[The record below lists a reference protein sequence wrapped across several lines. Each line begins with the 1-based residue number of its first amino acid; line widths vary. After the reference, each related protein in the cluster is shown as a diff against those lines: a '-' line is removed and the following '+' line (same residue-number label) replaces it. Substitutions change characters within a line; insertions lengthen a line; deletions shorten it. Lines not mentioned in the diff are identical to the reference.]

1 MANQG
6 PELPRLEGGGTSQ
19 AARRLAALDP
29 DFVRVDERTPRDLAE
44 FARQYAR
51 ELHYFDLANQRAG
64 SWDRFLDPALDLDEL
79 TALLNGDPEQAI
91 PAGAGP
97 RPHVALFLTFLKL
110 LQHAQGDVNAL
121 TRRHLDFYYRT
132 VLGLQKGEPSADRVN
147 VLFEPAAGVGQVVV
161 PKGALL
167 DGGPDSTDTRQ
178 VYRTDR
184 DIVVGR
190 ERVGQLAAVY
200 VDKRVTGIR
209 EARER
214 HTGTNEEAYLR
225 MFETALGD
233 PAPGDRLRNYPT
245 GVAVDFVLLKK
256 LGDAV
261 RFCRTTT
268 GLALELF
275 ELRALI
281 RFLRRRVAGAEWVRV
296 NRALQ
301 RVGRTRDPAF
311 VLTPADRDFD
321 ANLARALGAAPN
333 FDGITLVE
341 TIDDVYEQRHRGRVR
356 TFITTDLRFSSV
368 AAFEQ
373 MMRLKFTVDNE
384 WTEVNRL
391 LEIAGGRRR
400 QASDY
405 TLATRSPSA
414 FEENLAEALPGLTF
428 PNGAADIDAYYVDIV
443 RLETFFFMSAEDF
456 GFVMS
461 LFGRTPPPIE
471 VEWLRAYAGLAAAHG
486 QQVYATRRM
495 QLDAVR
501 RGARARPPIDR
512 LDAVFHFPLGE
523 TVENGESAPLTRLE
537 PFVSNDDDKD
547 FLVGVQATVEERP
560 RASVP
565 WDKVIRIVERAQRQR
580 EGLPVPVPF
589 TEEWLNVYPTRDVTT
604 ARSSMTDD
612 SEELPRWRT
621 FGQQPPPVTSDNI
634 PAPSIGWAITSP
646 LLVLAE
652 GERTVEIQLGLAPG
666 SFDAEQL
673 RALFPASPSDAPTV
687 PQPDDT
693 FQIEVSTEEGWVE
706 PDAALV
712 VVETRGNTTTLRV
725 TLRFGVEVAP
735 LVAPVADSSG
745 MDSVDPTIRVM
756 LRQIWDEDEHAYRIR
771 YPQLHRIVIAEVV
784 LAVSVR
790 GITTPRV
797 QSDEGPLDP
806 KKPFAPFGARPAV
819 GSRFHVAHPELV
831 GKPIRQVAFHVEWM
845 GTPPALET
853 AGKNGHYANYK
864 GQGAFL
870 IRISALDNRL
880 EVPLGDSIRLFDA
893 RDAARSR
900 TLSVATDAIAARTG
914 DRGARGDPAVLDE
927 SDLRTWRRFFTWE
940 LTPRDFHHGQY
951 PRLAATKATALAAA
965 IAAAGRTEAAVATA
979 EYQVNPPYTP
989 TVKRLLLDYTASV
1002 SLDLTSSNEHRG
1014 DERLLHVH
1022 PFGNERV
1029 RWRQGPHAGWPF
1041 LPRYEEQGELYI
1053 GLEHIDPKPGRTRR
1067 VSILFQMA
1075 EGSADPNLAA
1085 VQVRWSRLDAGQ
1097 WVSLDDGQVLSDT
1110 TRGFINSGI
1119 VEVELGPVGSS
1130 TRLDSGLYWLR
1141 ASIARNASSVCDTVE
1156 IQTQAVSATFV
1167 DAGNAAD
1174 HYDQPLPAESIA
1186 GLVEPVPD
1194 VGTVRQPYTSYG
1206 GQTEERD
1213 GVFYNRV
1220 SERLRHKDR
1229 AVTPWDYERLVLDR
1243 FPEIYKVKCIPG
1255 APADARED
1263 LGRVDVVVIPDVRN
1277 RRPFDPFEPKA
1288 PADLIADIETYL
1300 AARMPTHAVVRVK
1313 NPRYVQVRLRVG
1325 VRFREMGNE
1334 GYYIR
1339 RLNDELNRFLSPW
1352 AYGGGDDIIVG
1363 GRIYANSII
1372 DFLDRRPYVDYVS
1385 HLMLFTSDDGR
1396 TFRRVHPSETEGFF
1410 VDTTRPDGVLVAA
1423 RQHEIDLVSET
1434 GYEEDDFL
1442 GIGHMRVELDFA
1454 VAAEPA

>member
-580 EGLPVPVPF
+580 
-589 TEEWLNVYPTRDVTT
+589 
-604 ARSSMTDD
+604 
-612 SEELPRWRT
+612 
-621 FGQQPPPVTSDNI
+621 
-634 PAPSIGWAITSP
+634 
-646 LLVLAE
+646 
-652 GERTVEIQLGLAPG
+652 
-666 SFDAEQL
+666 
-673 RALFPASPSDAPTV
+673 
-687 PQPDDT
+687 
-693 FQIEVSTEEGWVE
+693 
-706 PDAALV
+706 
-712 VVETRGNTTTLRV
+712 
-725 TLRFGVEVAP
+725 
-735 LVAPVADSSG
+735 
-745 MDSVDPTIRVM
+745 
-756 LRQIWDEDEHAYRIR
+756 
-771 YPQLHRIVIAEVV
+771 
-784 LAVSVR
+784 
-790 GITTPRV
+790 
-797 QSDEGPLDP
+797 
-806 KKPFAPFGARPAV
+806 AV
-819 GSRFHVAHPELV
+819 GPPHDV
-831 GKPIRQVAFHVEWM
+831 GR
-845 GTPPALET
+845 
-853 AGKNGHYANYK
+853 
-864 GQGAFL
+864 
-870 IRISALDNRL
+870 
-880 EVPLGDSIRLFDA
+880 
-893 RDAARSR
+893 
-900 TLSVATDAIAARTG
+900 
-914 DRGARGDPAVLDE
+914 RGDDRPVVKL
-927 SDLRTWRRFFTWE
+927 WI
-940 LTPRDFHHGQY
+940 
-951 PRLAATKATALAAA
+951 ALAAA
-965 IAAAGRTEAAVATA
+965 VRRQQPVCAHHAQDPGPGDADPVQDPQPCVHLPMALALERRPGEVGANGRQE
-979 EYQVNPPYTP
+979 
-989 TVKRLLLDYTASV
+989 LLSRESGLR
-1002 SLDLTSSNEHRG
+1002 TSS
-1014 DERLLHVH
+1014 
-1022 PFGNERV
+1022 
-1029 RWRQGPHAGWPF
+1029 
-1041 LPRYEEQGELYI
+1041 
-1053 GLEHIDPKPGRTRR
+1053 
-1067 VSILFQMA
+1067 
-1075 EGSADPNLAA
+1075 
-1085 VQVRWSRLDAGQ
+1085 GQ
-1097 WVSLDDGQVLSDT
+1097 A
-1110 TRGFINSGI
+1110 
-1119 VEVELGPVGSS
+1119 
-1130 TRLDSGLYWLR
+1130 R
-1141 ASIARNASSVCDTVE
+1141 A
-1156 IQTQAVSATFV
+1156 
-1167 DAGNAAD
+1167 
-1174 HYDQPLPAESIA
+1174 PLPA
-1186 GLVEPVPD
+1186 
-1194 VGTVRQPYTSYG
+1194 
-1206 GQTEERD
+1206 
-1213 GVFYNRV
+1213 
-1220 SERLRHKDR
+1220 
-1229 AVTPWDYERLVLDR
+1229 
-1243 FPEIYKVKCIPG
+1243 
-1255 APADARED
+1255 
-1263 LGRVDVVVIPDVRN
+1263 
-1277 RRPFDPFEPKA
+1277 RRPRPPSVE
-1288 PADLIADIETYL
+1288 
-1300 AARMPTHAVVRVK
+1300 RRSRVL
-1313 NPRYVQVRLRVG
+1313 PRRHTRWIPY
-1325 VRFREMGNE
+1325 
-1334 GYYIR
+1334 
-1339 RLNDELNRFLSPW
+1339 
-1352 AYGGGDDIIVG
+1352 
-1363 GRIYANSII
+1363 
-1372 DFLDRRPYVDYVS
+1372 RRP
-1385 HLMLFTSDDGR
+1385 
-1396 TFRRVHPSETEGFF
+1396 
-1410 VDTTRPDGVLVAA
+1410 
-1423 RQHEIDLVSET
+1423 
-1434 GYEEDDFL
+1434 
-1442 GIGHMRVELDFA
+1442 
-1454 VAAEPA
+1454 VAAEVVVLIAATSASAKGGVAPRRGARSRSSSLSIDSSPMCRLATSSATAAGSPACSFNPTSRPAKARSFHSSRR